1 MVSARYKKS
10 LLRKAG
16 PHDKGA
22 SSHQQEKPYLDN
34 EICPPSPSGRL
45 GTCNTNSQPQYEI
58 EGPRNQ
64 KLIYCNIIRFSV
76 VVCFLNNVSQRGYGK
91 RSPGK
96 KSPHWFSK
104 SLGRASY
111 FHYPGNMHSGWVE
124 TIRALPPF
132 YLRHFYSFM
141 ERDLGIR
148 KRMRLQGD
156 QAQS

>member
-22 SSHQQEKPYLDN
+22 SSNQQEKPYLDN
-34 EICPPSPSGRL
+34 EICPPSPSCRL
-45 GTCNTNSQPQYEI
+45 GTCNTYSQPQYET
-58 EGPRNQ
+58 EGPRYQ
-64 KLIYCNIIRFSV
+64 KLIYCNIIRFF

-104 SLGRASY
+104 SWEEHHTFITLAIRIQAEWKLSEP
-111 FHYPGNMHSGWVE
+111 FH
-124 TIRALPPF
+124 
-132 YLRHFYSFM
+132 HFTCSIPTLLQR
-141 ERDLGIR
+141 E
-148 KRMRLQGD
+148 MRLQGD